1 MCYVIPG
8 KVIEID
14 NRVVTVD
21 YFGEKRKAR
30 NDFFELSV
38 GEYVYAQGG
47 FVIQRVSQDEA
58 KDILKTW
65 EELFFKLQETD
76 LRLAS
81 QPKDL
86 RQIANSTRQRH
97 QGNSCCIHG
106 ILEFSNCCVN
116 DCLYCGLRK
125 SNSALTRYRMG
136 IDEIVDAAEF
146 AVKELKFK
154 ALVLQSGEDPWYDE
168 EKLIEIV
175 ESIRKR
181 SPALIILSIGEREI
195 GLYEKL
201 YKAGAR
207 GALMRFETSNPALYE
222 KMRPGRGLKER
233 LDLIN
238 GLHDTGYLI
247 MTGFLIGLP
256 GQAREDLL
264 EDIRLT
270 GSLGADMFSFGPF
283 IAHSQ
288 TPLADSPSP
297 SIDETIDTI
306 ARARIMDPASRILV
320 TTSLETLDK
329 EDGLRQGLLSG
340 GNSLMINVTPEKYR
354 RLYDIYPGRAGTD
367 ADVKERID
375 SVTKL
380 LYSIGRAPTDI
391 GLGQPFR

>member
-1 MCYVIPG
+1 MCYAIPG
-8 KVIEID
+8 KIIEID
-14 NRVVTVD
+14 NRIVTVD

-30 NDFFELSV
+30 NDFFELSA

-47 FVIQRVSQDEA
+47 FVIQRVSRNEA

-81 QPKDL
+81 RPKDL

-106 ILEFSNCCVN
+106 ILEFSNRCVN

-125 SNSALTRYRMG
+125 SNSSLTRYRMD
-136 IDEIVDAAEF
+136 IDEIVDAADI
-146 AVKELKFK
+146 AVRKLKFK

-168 EKLIEIV
+168 KKLVEIV
-175 ESIRKR
+175 NGIRKK
-181 SPALIILSIGEREI
+181 SPALLILSIGEREAGI
-195 GLYEKL
+195 YEKL

-207 GALMRFETSNPALYE
+207 GALLRFETSNAALY
-222 KMRPGRGLKER
+222 KTMRPGHGLKER
-233 LDLIN
+233 LGLIN
-238 GLHDTGYLI
+238 RLRGMGYLI

-256 GQAREDLL
+256 GQTREDIL

-270 GSLGADMFSFGPF
+270 SSLGAGMFSFGPF
-283 IAHSQ
+283 IPHPHS
-288 TPLADSPSP
+288 PLADRASP
-297 SIDETIDTI
+297 SIDEALDTI

-329 EDGLRQGLLSG
+329 KNGLKAGLLSG
-340 GNSLMINVTPEKYR
+340 GNSLMIDVTPEKYR
-354 RLYDIYPGRAGTD
+354 RLYDIYPDRAGID
-367 ADVKERID
+367 ADITERID
-375 SVTKL
+375 SAVKL

-391 GLGQPFR
+391 GIGI

>member
-1 MCYVIPG
+1 MCYAIPG

-283 IAHSQ
+283 IAHS
-288 TPLADSPSP
+288 PSP

-340 GNSLMINVTPEKYR
+340 GNSLMIKVTPEKYR
-354 RLYDIYPGRAGTD
+354 RLYDIYHGRAGTD

>member
-1 MCYVIPG
+1 MCYAIPG

-14 NRVVTVD
+14 NRVITVD

-30 NDFFELSV
+30 NDFFDLSV

-65 EELFFKLQETD
+65 EELFFKLRETD
-76 LRLAS
+76 LRLVS

-168 EKLIEIV
+168 KKLIEIV
-175 ESIRKR
+175 ESMRKR

-201 YKAGAR
+201 YKAGVR
-207 GALMRFETSNPALYE
+207 GALLRFETSNPALYE
-222 KMRPGRGLKER
+222 KMRPGRKLKER

-238 GLHDTGYLI
+238 RLHDIGYLI

-256 GQAREDLL
+256 GQAPEDLL

-283 IAHSQ
+283 IPHPQ
-288 TPLADSPSP
+288 TPLADCASP
-297 SIDETIDTI
+297 SIDEALDTI
-306 ARARIMDPASRILV
+306 ARARITDPASRILV

-329 EDGLRQGLLSG
+329 ESGLKAGLLSG
-340 GNSLMINVTPEKYR
+340 GNSLMINATPKKYR
-354 RLYDIYPGRAGTD
+354 RHYDIYPDRAGID
-367 ADVKERID
+367 ADITERID
-375 SVTKL
+375 SAVKL

-391 GLGQPFR
+391 GLGVKS